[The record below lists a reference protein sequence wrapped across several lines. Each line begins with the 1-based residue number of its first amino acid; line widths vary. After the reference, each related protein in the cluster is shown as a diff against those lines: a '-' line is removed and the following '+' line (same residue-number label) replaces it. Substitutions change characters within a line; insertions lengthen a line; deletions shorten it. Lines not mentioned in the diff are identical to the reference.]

1 MSENQTGV
9 MMRARRDLGESL
21 VEIVFTIMIIGLTVG
36 ALLYSLTKASDTGNV
51 QRVRVQADSVLRSYA
66 ATVKAAGQSCV
77 AGHDFI
83 VSYAA
88 PAPFSVSPIPTGTEC
103 PGPIRG
109 PETGA
114 EPYLLPLTLTVTV
127 LGPLSFHDSVD
138 VVVRTP

>member
-66 ATVKAAGQSCV
+66 ATVKAAGQRCV
-77 AGHDFI
+77 AGNDFT
-83 VSYAA
+83 VTFTS
-88 PAPFSVSPIPTGTEC
+88 PAQFTVSPIPSGSKC
-103 PGPIRG
+103 PGPIAG

-114 EPYLLPLTLTVTV
+114 EPYLLPLTLTVS
-127 LGPLSFHDSVD
+127 GPLSFNDSVD
-138 VVVRTP
+138 VMVRTP